1 MDSVRVILYTKAEDK
16 SFFSCVTKTYT
27 RARLNTRTQTTT
39 MPTLLWLHVLTPV
52 VLSGLVNAH
61 IYISNKGN
69 TQDVVRKQ
77 QQQQSD
83 LLPPGYVIGIVWTII
98 FALLGYAHY
107 RVFPSLASF
116 VIVAA
121 LAYCLT
127 YPYLTMFRSA
137 RFRHAAKF
145 LNTLS
150 LIIAALVVA
159 ATVAKDTVAF
169 VACLPLLA
177 WASYV
182 NLVDAIECQQR
193 S

>member
-1 MDSVRVILYTKAEDK
+1 
-16 SFFSCVTKTYT
+16 
-27 RARLNTRTQTTT
+27 
-39 MPTLLWLHVLTPV
+39 MPSPWLLHVLTPV

-61 IYISNKGN
+61 IYYTNRLAPERVATS
-69 TQDVVRKQ
+69 
-77 QQQQSD
+77 SE
-83 LLPPGYVIGIVWTII
+83 LLPPGYVIGIVWTVI

-121 LAYCLT
+121 LAFCLA
-127 YPYLTMFRSA
+127 YPYLTMRNDS
-137 RFRHAAKF
+137 RFRHAMKF

-150 LIIAALVVA
+150 LIVAALVVA

-177 WASYV
+177 WSSYV
-182 NLVDAIECQQR
+182 NLVDAVECQR
-193 S
+193 K